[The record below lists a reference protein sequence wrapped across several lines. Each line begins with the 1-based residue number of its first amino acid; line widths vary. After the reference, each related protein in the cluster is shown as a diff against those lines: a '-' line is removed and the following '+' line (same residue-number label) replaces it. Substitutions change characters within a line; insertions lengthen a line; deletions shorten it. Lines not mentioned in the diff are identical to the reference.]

1 LKARLLFPGTAFVVG
16 VIAFAVG
23 YRTPGSIRALSTKV
37 ERKPDVT
44 HVSTDH
50 ASVAG
55 TSSALLRDNL
65 QVEGF
70 AKIGFAE
77 MEELMTTASPQQRE
91 RWVQELNAL
100 PDTPLKL
107 IAWVAFYTTWLDL
120 EPDGAV
126 RSLHKFPDLLY
137 RVNVFEIL
145 GSSVPTTLLPQ
156 LIGVIAE
163 LSEVERR
170 RLLPSY
176 LATLAQTDPGATAR
190 FIDSHPK
197 FVSNSDAAMLM
208 STWAR
213 EDSEAARKWLDAS
226 QFSTS
231 PIVLR
236 SLVDSWFAKDPA
248 AAESYVVLHRDNE
261 GIGDAANSIAANLFN
276 ISPEQTREFLRLFDD
291 PRASGIVVNLVSSME
306 DDQIANLAKWAATLP
321 SSIAEEGLGYALA
334 RWSSL
339 DPRQALDWIRAKP
352 VTERESLIV
361 QMIRSEMAPPSPE
374 IVALAYKIRDVQKR
388 DEALSILVRSLSTET
403 GDATEQIRALGLPT
417 SQTNHLLELRPGPP
431 E

>member
-1 LKARLLFPGTAFVVG
+1 
-16 VIAFAVG
+16 
-23 YRTPGSIRALSTKV
+23 
-37 ERKPDVT
+37 
-44 HVSTDH
+44 
-50 ASVAG
+50 
-55 TSSALLRDNL
+55 
-65 QVEGF
+65 VEGF

-100 PDTPLKL
+100 PDTPVKL
-107 IAWVAFYTTWLDL
+107 IAWVGFYTTWLDV

-156 LIGVIAE
+156 LIDVIAE

-176 LATLAQTDPGATAR
+176 LATLAQTDPAATAQ
-190 FIDSHPK
+190 FIDSHPTL
-197 FVSNSDAAMLM
+197 VSGSDAAALM
-208 STWAR
+208 SNWAR
-213 EDSEAARKWLDAS
+213 DDIDTARKWLEGS
-226 QFSTS
+226 RFFTE
-231 PIVLR
+231 PVVLR
-236 SLVDSWFAKDPA
+236 LLVDSWFAKDPA
-248 AAESYVVLHRDNE
+248 AAKSYVVLHQDNE

-276 ISPEQTREFLRLFDD
+276 ISPEQTREFIGAFDD
-291 PRASGIVVNLVSSME
+291 KHATRILVNLVSSVN

-321 SSIAEEGLGYALA
+321 NSIAEDGLGYALA

-352 VTERESLIV
+352 VTERESLVV

-388 DEALSILVRSLSTET
+388 DEALSILVRSLTTET
-403 GDATEQIRALGLPT
+403 GDATEQIRALGLPA
-417 SQTNHLLELRPGPP
+417 SQMNHLLELRPGPP